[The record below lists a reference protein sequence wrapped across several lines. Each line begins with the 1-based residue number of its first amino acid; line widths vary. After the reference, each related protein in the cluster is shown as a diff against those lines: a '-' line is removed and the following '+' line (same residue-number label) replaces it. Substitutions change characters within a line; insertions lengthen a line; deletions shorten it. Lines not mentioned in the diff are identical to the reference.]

1 MKFLIFCS
9 LPKNSGSYVMGK
21 YIAKALSKNHKV
33 KYIKSF
39 NRLPFNLYYL
49 VSIPV
54 YIIRSLFNKS
64 DCTLV
69 LKPFPASCLAALI
82 QKLYGSK
89 IILDIDDIDYG
100 YTKSLSRITKYIQS
114 LFINKFDLILVHN
127 KELMKKIMKDF
138 NINKQKIYL
147 REQGVDLNIFKPIK
161 TAKKYIKKT
170 LIFTGHLN
178 ASSYLEEILKA
189 FKLTSIKRK
198 NINLIVIGDG
208 YKSPAYKRMA
218 KKLNINAKFLGYIS
232 DQNKIASH
240 IAASDACAV
249 YYPNTIGNRY
259 RCSMKLREYLA
270 MGKPT
275 ACNDFG
281 DLKRFKKYTY
291 MSSTNDIEG
300 FSEQISKALFKP
312 DKRELSGMSYVRKN
326 LSWDS
331 VINGILEK
339 IKHA

>member
-1 MKFLIFCS
+1 M
-9 LPKNSGSYVMGK
+9 
-21 YIAKALSKNHKV
+21 
-33 KYIKSF
+33 
-39 NRLPFNLYYL
+39 
-49 VSIPV
+49 
-54 YIIRSLFNKS
+54 
-64 DCTLV
+64 
-69 LKPFPASCLAALI
+69 
-82 QKLYGSK
+82 
-89 IILDIDDIDYG
+89 
-100 YTKSLSRITKYIQS
+100 
-114 LFINKFDLILVHN
+114 
-127 KELMKKIMKDF
+127 
-138 NINKQKIYL
+138 
-147 REQGVDLNIFKPIK
+147 
-161 TAKKYIKKT
+161 
-170 LIFTGHLN
+170 IFTGHLN